1 MFFNPLAN
9 AIASQQTVT
18 VVNALS
24 KYRENNENERK
35 NKMNY
40 TISYIYETFNGIKK
54 TDSTNFEAE
63 CFSEAKRT
71 FDRFLCDFVNRGY
84 LQTAYLVGNGE
95 ILYEWSCKDDNS
107 DDNSADEESSER
119 EFTVTVRIE
128 GRYSVHVKAKTAED
142 AIKVANNTATE
153 ADFGDL
159 SDIEWGAVTVE
170 DEENGAFQKL

>member
-71 FDRFLCDFVNRGY
+71 FDRFLYDFASKGY
-84 LQTAYLVGNGE
+84 LQTAYLVANGE
-95 ILYEWSCKDDNS
+95 ILDEWSCK

-128 GRYSVHVKAKTAED
+128 GRYSVRVKAKNAED
-142 AIKVANNTATE
+142 AVEAANNTVTE